1 MADSDTAPRILLMN
15 PNSNAD
21 TTRVMCAI
29 AGRVLPRVSGW
40 TAPAG
45 PPLITTP
52 EALADAAE
60 HVADADVGPEFA
72 GVIVSAFGDPGQEA
86 LAARLRVPVVGIG
99 AAAARA
105 AGQGGRAFAVV
116 THTPALETSID
127 TLMNNSG
134 AQGRYLGTYLAAGD
148 PVSLSADPEK
158 LDAALLCAAKLA
170 HRDGAEAVI
179 VGGGPLGEAA
189 DRLTDHVP
197 CILISPILLAAVE
210 MRAKLR
216 LPSV

>member
-1 MADSDTAPRILLMN
+1 MPRVLLIN
-15 PNSNAD
+15 PNSNAA
-21 TTRVMCAI
+21 TTRTMCAI
-29 AGRVLPRVSGW
+29 AGRVLPRVEGW

-45 PPLITTP
+45 PPLLTTP
-52 EALADAAE
+52 EALAEAGA
-60 HVADADVGPEFA
+60 HVASAAIPPGIA
-72 GVIVSAFGDPGQEA
+72 GVIVSAFGDPGQAA
-86 LAARLRVPVVGIG
+86 LAARLACPVIGIG

-105 AGQGGRAFAVV
+105 AARGGRAFAVV

-127 TLMNNSG
+127 DLMDNAAPG
-134 AQGRYLGTYLAAGD
+134 GRYLGTYLAEGD
-148 PVSLSADPEK
+148 PLRLSNDPEK
-158 LDAALLCAAKLA
+158 LDAALLCAVKLA

-179 VGGGPLGEAA
+179 IGGGPLGEAA
-189 DRLTDHVP
+189 DRLADHAP